1 MGQPS
6 DKQGKGKQDQQQNQ
20 QKQNQPR
27 DTRKEMGEQDR
38 QKQGKKDEPQ
48 SGEKSPQDPADRLHK
63 GRKQDDPNAEPPRRE
78 DDTPPWFAALP
89 PEIRSAIDAGR
100 GEEIP
105 AKYQELV
112 RRYNLW
118 LQKQRKTGGGR

>member
-1 MGQPS
+1 MGQPQNN
-6 DKQGKGKQDQQQNQ
+6 QGKQSQQNQ
-20 QKQNQPR
+20 QQSSQPR
-27 DTRKEMGEQDR
+27 DTRKELGQQNQ
-38 QKQGKKDEPQ
+38 QKKQQGEPQ
-48 SGEKSPQDPADRLHK
+48 NGEKSPQDPANQLTRGGK
-63 GRKQDDPNAEPPRRE
+63 KDDPNAKSPQRD

-89 PEIRSAIDAGR
+89 PEIRDAIDAGR

-118 LQKQRKTGGGR
+118 LQKQRRTGR